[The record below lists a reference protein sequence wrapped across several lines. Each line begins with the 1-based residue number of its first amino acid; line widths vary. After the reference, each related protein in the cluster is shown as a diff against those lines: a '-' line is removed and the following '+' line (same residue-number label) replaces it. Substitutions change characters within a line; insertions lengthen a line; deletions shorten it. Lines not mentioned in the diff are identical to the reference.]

1 MLFKAKPKASALES
15 TAYSYQYGEWNFPL
29 DDEGYIHGWYV
40 DGYIV
45 GAIEES
51 TEEYIAPE
59 FWCPIEKDTLE
70 IDLEAISKIARG
82 EVEGTEHI
90 DKLLA
95 LEELIPHVLYSDS
108 YKEDE

>member
-1 MLFKAKPKASALES
+1 MLFKAKPKASALEP
-15 TAYSYQYGEWNFPL
+15 TAYSYHYGEWNFPI
-29 DDEGYIHGWYV
+29 DTDGYIHGWYV

-45 GAIEES
+45 GAIQES
-51 TEEYIAPE
+51 TEEYIAPD

-82 EVEGTEHI
+82 EVEGAAQI

-95 LEELIPHVLYSDS
+95 LEELIPRVLYLDR

>member
-1 MLFKAKPKASALES
+1 MLFKAKP
-15 TAYSYQYGEWNFPL
+15 TAYACSAEHYSYDWSLPL
-29 DDEGYIHGWYV
+29 DDEGYVHGWYV
-40 DGYIV
+40 DGFIV
-45 GAIEES
+45 GAVQES
-51 TEEYIAPE
+51 NEEYIALD

-82 EVEGTEHI
+82 EVEGTAQI

-95 LEELIPHVLYSDS
+95 LEELIPRVLYLDR

>member
-1 MLFKAKPKASALES
+1 MMFAAVPLEEVQKQILEEMPE
-15 TAYSYQYGEWNFPL
+15 AM
-29 DDEGYIHGWYV
+29 DDWGYVHGYYV
-40 DGYIV
+40 DGYIL

-51 TEEYIAPE
+51 TEEYIEPE

-95 LEELIPHVLYSDS
+95 LEELIPRVLYSDS